1 METATSAVLIFAT
14 GRRRGGKEKTHEGLF
29 HPYLVQR
36 DKNQQRK
43 FKEGKQ
49 RHDERQ
55 GCESKVSRPLYGL
68 ILLHQNGIQS
78 SAIEGTKDKI
88 HWHGIFP
95 NNLLFGGILWLFTL
109 LPG

>member
-49 RHDERQ
+49 RHEERQ
-55 GCESKVSRPLYGL
+55 GCEAKVSRPLYGL

-78 SAIEGTKDKI
+78 SAIEGTKD
-88 HWHGIFP
+88 
-95 NNLLFGGILWLFTL
+95 
-109 LPG
+109 